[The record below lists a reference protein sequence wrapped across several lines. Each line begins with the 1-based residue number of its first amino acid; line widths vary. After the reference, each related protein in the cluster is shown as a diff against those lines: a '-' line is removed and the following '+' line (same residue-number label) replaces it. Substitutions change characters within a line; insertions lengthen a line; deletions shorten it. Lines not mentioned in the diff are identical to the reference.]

1 MFVLNLQRKLMAQGN
16 VQWLFHAFKWEEWA
30 HGLNPEPFKLVFEGP
45 QGRQPR
51 RLRGSWFSQGPIRKT
66 EDTPSNILKRNF
78 TQGIDYKGHG
88 RTKTSR
94 RDSETT
100 KRLSEQE
107 ALPPPPITTTQGWRQ
122 REEAEVLEPRN
133 WVHWRKLEP
142 RWTCD
147 GGGRDA
153 WWRSNSG
160 YPGLSCPLSSNLPL
174 VPPSGWAQLE
184 ATWWFP
190 GNCIALSHYRVREG
204 QVMGPEQTIKWLAQ
218 MALRGGCCH

>member
-107 ALPPPPITTTQGWRQ
+107 ALPPPP
-122 REEAEVLEPRN
+122 
-133 WVHWRKLEP
+133 HHHH
-142 RWTCD
+142 
-147 GGGRDA
+147 
-153 WWRSNSG
+153 
-160 YPGLSCPLSSNLPL
+160 PGLEAKGRGRGVRTQELGPLTETGTTVDLWRGWKRRVMEEQQRLPWPILSSVLQSPTGA
-174 VPPSGWAQLE
+174 P
-184 ATWWFP
+184 
-190 GNCIALSHYRVREG
+190 
-204 QVMGPEQTIKWLAQ
+204 
-218 MALRGGCCH
+218 